1 MVGSPNVTT
10 NTEDTSK
17 GYGHT
22 RDVTIDVMA
31 MSKATAAATARSQ
44 QTPTRKAAEQGKQ
57 KQTRNAQRKSSQQE
71 AKQAPKAY
79 WNSYL
84 VGPLRPRSL
93 SLRAE
98 VVLQC
103 GAQQ

>member
-1 MVGSPNVTT
+1 MLYVDSREKKGLTQGGCTSRKDERSVVVGSPNVTT

-57 KQTRNAQRKSSQQE
+57 KQTRNAQRKRFP
-71 AKQAPKAY
+71 A
-79 WNSYL
+79 
-84 VGPLRPRSL
+84 RSHTGTKIL
-93 SLRAE
+93 
-98 VVLQC
+98 
-103 GAQQ
+103 